1 MVVPT
6 PVVNLRA
13 ITDQI
18 TGQPLTLE
26 CNATAVR
33 GITSSVDISIL
44 SLETFEDVDPIIVG
58 NSAVYSATF
67 TIEELTRFDDGRIV
81 VCLVNINNST
91 SSSDTLILDV
101 TGKDKK
107 SMCICIVLLVY
118 DYNHSA
124 AV

>member
-1 MVVPT
+1 VVVPT

-13 ITDQI
+13 VTDQI

-67 TIEELTRFDDGRIV
+67 TLTELTPFDNGRQL
-81 VCLVNINNST
+81 VCLVNINGSIT
-91 SSSDTLILDV
+91 VFDTFILDTL
-101 TGKDKK
+101 GKG
-107 SMCICIVLLVY
+107 L
-118 DYNHSA
+118 
-124 AV
+124 